1 MENLKRH
8 RYLSSPRKRFDP
20 GALIISAMSLAA
32 LLYGVSD
39 SGKLAF
45 LIDLKSVL
53 VVFVGTF
60 ASMLFQYDF
69 SGIWSALRYA
79 FKCLVGTPERYLQEI
94 SAKLDDAIL
103 NQSRLIDLAEGS
115 EISGEILNDVVY
127 MVKTGLLYEEIEELM
142 GSRVKD
148 EFLKRETAVTI
159 FNRGAMI
166 APAFGL
172 FGTVIG
178 LVGVLRNLSQP
189 GSLGPSMSLAL
200 MTTAYGSALGSLL
213 FTPLAGR
220 LQHHNG
226 IFLECQR
233 QLLSKVKILM
243 KRDERDLSDYRAV
256 DEAV

>member
-1 MENLKRH
+1 MDDLKRH
-8 RYLSSPRKRFDP
+8 RYLNSPRKKFDP
-20 GALIISAMSLAA
+20 AALLISAAALGA

-39 SGKLAF
+39 SGKVAF
-45 LIDLKSVL
+45 LLDMKSVM
-53 VVFVGTF
+53 VVFGGTF
-60 ASMLFQYDF
+60 ASLLFQFDF
-69 SGIWSALRYA
+69 SGTWSAVRYA
-79 FKCLVGTPERYLQEI
+79 VGCLGGTPDRYLHKITQQ
-94 SAKLDDAIL
+94 LDDAIL
-103 NQSRLIDLAEGS
+103 GQLRLVDLADGT
-115 EISGEILNDVVY
+115 EITGEFLNDVVC
-127 MVKTGLLYEEIEELM
+127 MAKNGLLYEEIEQLLS
-142 GSRVKD
+142 SRIQD
-148 EFLKRETAVTI
+148 TFLKREIAVTI

-226 IFLECQR
+226 VYLDCHR
-233 QLLSKVKILM
+233 QMLAKIRILM
-243 KRDERDLSDYRAV
+243 KRDEREFSDNPTME
-256 DEAV
+256 EAV